1 MENGDHDPEQ
11 QEQRPAPQHFTEH
24 CPNTKWDLGDG
35 QRYQNPDQD
44 SDRKKY

>member
-24 CPNTKWDLGDG
+24 CPDTKRDLGDG